1 MKKLILSLA
10 GAAFVAAL
18 AINLTLN
25 KADVLAQN
33 KLLLENIEAMT
44 TLETRSEAEKSCTTI
59 DALGWKCTAY
69 HTEHYTN
76 GSSTVSHEFY
86 GMRPK
91 HGNISWHSYVY

>member
-33 KLLLENIEAMT
+33 KLLLENIEAIT
-44 TLETRSEAEKSCTTI
+44 ALETEGQAMQFCENDMSSPRCVVYHYDPETGTSTT
-59 DALGWKCTAY
+59 WT
-69 HTEHYTN
+69 
-76 GSSTVSHEFY
+76 FY
-86 GMRPK
+86 RMRPK
-91 HGNISWHSYVY
+91 QAVVIGL

>member
-33 KLLLENIEAMT
+33 KLLLENIEAIT
-44 TLETRSEAEKSCTTI
+44 ALETREQALQACKTT
-59 DALGWKCTAY
+59 DNPNLGCQVY
-69 HTEHYTN
+69 HYDPETGNSVTW
-76 GSSTVSHEFY
+76 TFY
-86 GMRPK
+86 GMVPK
-91 HGNISWHSYVY
+91 QIVQIWL

>member
-33 KLLLENIEAMT
+33 KLMLENIEAVT
-44 TLETRSEAEKSCTTI
+44 AAETREEAKKACTNTIGSCAVVAYYPDGSTI
-59 DALGWKCTAY
+59 
-69 HTEHYTN
+69 HR
-76 GSSTVSHEFY
+76 FY
-86 GMRPK
+86 D
-91 HGNISWHSYVY
+91 VYGYASFTLNY

>member
-33 KLLLENIEAMT
+33 KLLLENIEA
-44 TLETRSEAEKSCTTI
+44 L
-59 DALGWKCTAY
+59 TAY
-69 HTEHYTN
+69 ETQEQAKQSCMDNNAYN
-76 GSSTVSHEFY
+76 CIVTVSYSDGTNARFEFPR
-86 GMRPK
+86 MEPK
-91 HGNISWHSYVY
+91 K

>member
-33 KLLLENIEAMT
+33 KLMLENLEAIT
-44 TLETRSEAEKSCTTI
+44 ALETEAEAKRVCTS
-59 DALGWKCTAY
+59 AWA
-69 HTEHYTN
+69 HTCIVKHYDGPNSVEYTFPN
-76 GSSTVSHEFY
+76 FI
-86 GMRPK
+86 MNCNK
-91 HGNISWHSYVY
+91 WW